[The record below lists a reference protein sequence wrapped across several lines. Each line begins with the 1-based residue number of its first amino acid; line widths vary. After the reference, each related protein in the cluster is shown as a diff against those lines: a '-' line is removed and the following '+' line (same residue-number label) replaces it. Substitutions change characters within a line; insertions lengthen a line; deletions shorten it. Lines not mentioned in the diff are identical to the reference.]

1 MKKKNEYLEILAVG
15 LDSNSIEIIE
25 DALKENGLKYHI
37 NLLNDLVELENYSK
51 KNVDAIFYYSNRQSQ
66 KTIQDVRKINLGYP
80 RTAIILVSTRAD
92 YLGIIGA
99 FRAGLFDFLTLPI
112 ANEEI
117 RTVIYRLQL
126 NEVIQ
131 SGLWNPERAVLHLF
145 SKPESFSAIQDIA
158 ASLNQYLNLFFQIE
172 KHVFFSSQEQMLS
185 DIKGLFELSTDKLI
199 RIKRFLD
206 DPTGLIFGLRFQYD
220 NFHFLVKN
228 GEDQFSYIVARN
240 NSDFKIQ
247 DIISDYLSNVLKTSL
262 SILSESKKVDEIR
275 LLANTDEVTGL
286 FNQRKLVEDLDHYIA
301 RYPHDKQLFS
311 LLFVDIDYFK
321 NVNDQFGHVVGSQIL
336 IDMASILRTELRSSD
351 LIYRYGGDEFIVL
364 LPKSNVVESKRI
376 AMRISEAV
384 KNAEFNIDDAQ
395 KYRLSLSIGIAEFPS
410 DADSAKSI
418 IEFADKMMYMSK
430 KSGRGKVFHITEV
443 VASEMKGHG

>member
-1 MKKKNEYLEILAVG
+1 MTKKKNEHLEILAIG
-15 LDSNSIEIIE
+15 LDSSSIETVKM
-25 DALKENGLKYHI
+25 ALKENGLKYSM
-37 NLLNDLVELENYSK
+37 NFLQDLGDLEGYNK
-51 KNVDAIFYYSNRQSQ
+51 KSTDAIFYFSNRQSQ
-66 KTIQDVRKINLGYP
+66 KTIQDVRRINLEYP
-80 RTAIILVSTRAD
+80 RAAIILLSTRAD
-92 YLGIIGA
+92 YLGIVGA

-112 ANEEI
+112 AGNEI

-145 SKPESFSAIQDIA
+145 SKPESFSAIKDIA
-158 ASLNQYLNLFFQIE
+158 SSLEQYLNLFFQVE
-172 KHVFFSSQEQMLS
+172 KHTLYGSREEMLS
-185 DIKGLFELSTDKLI
+185 DVKSIFKLSDKKLK
-199 RIKRFLD
+199 RIKRFLE
-206 DPTGLIFGLRFQYD
+206 DPTGLIFGLHFHQD
-220 NFHFLVKN
+220 KFHFLIKS
-228 GEDQFSYIVARN
+228 GENKFSYLVARN
-240 NSDFKIQ
+240 SSEFQIG

-262 SILSESKKVDEIR
+262 SILAESKKVDEIR

-321 NVNDQFGHVVGSQIL
+321 TVNDQFGHVVGSQIL

-351 LIYRYGGDEFIVL
+351 LIYRFGGDEFIVL
-364 LPKSNVVESKRI
+364 LPKSNLTESKRI
-376 AMRISEAV
+376 AVRISEAV
-384 KNAEFNIDDAQ
+384 KSAEFNVDDAH
-395 KYRLSLSIGIAEFPS
+395 KHRLSLSIGIAEFPT
-410 DADSAKSI
+410 DAGSAKSI

-443 VASEMKGHG
+443 VA